1 MFKLMSLDGRKL
13 RGDGELRNWLRVSRW
28 QVAKLDFAS
37 RWLVLRTPVFLITA
51 SLELQRK
58 EAGTAQINGDLI
70 TAN

>member
-1 MFKLMSLDGRKL
+1 M
-13 RGDGELRNWLRVSRW
+13 
-28 QVAKLDFAS
+28 AKLDFAC

-51 SLELQRK
+51 SLEPQRK